1 MTGSTGH
8 QSQRKSSVVMPH
20 IRAPPFLS
28 RGGSGV
34 FWSGADPQDV
44 DHAGLGGRREARMA
58 AGLRQGIAQ
67 RRTRGPQPHTRPG
80 PSLTHAKE
88 EPKGPPRDTVASGPI
103 RRPLGPS
110 LIHGLKGR

>member
-44 DHAGLGGRREARMA
+44 DHAGLGGRREA
-58 AGLRQGIAQ
+58 
-67 RRTRGPQPHTRPG
+67 
-80 PSLTHAKE
+80 K
-88 EPKGPPRDTVASGPI
+88 
-103 RRPLGPS
+103 
-110 LIHGLKGR
+110 